1 MLICATTSGLAIIF
15 IIFNVKVIKLVH
27 YMYLYVYVTH
37 TDMYTD
43 IQASL
48 VTWTPER

>member
-37 TDMYTD
+37 TDMYID